1 MTYHDIV
8 TSVSTELNISKEV
21 VDSAYKSFWDFIKS
35 TIKELPLKEDF
46 SEEEFSKLRTNFNIP
61 SLGKLVCTYDKVSSV
76 KRRFKY
82 IKKLKENDLY

>member
-1 MTYHDIV
+1 MIYPDIV

-46 SEEEFSKLRTNFNIP
+46 SEEEFSKLKTNFNIP